1 MTAVLV
7 RLVQLPAQAVAEA
20 EQIHEIQVTQ
30 AVVVVVVAL
39 VAAQDLELAVKAILV
54 ATQMAED
61 MVAGVA
67 QVLLVNQ
74 QLLLNQI
81 HTVQVAL
88 EYFHTWTGL
97 AHFMLVAVVL
107 VQQILV
113 AGLVIQPLVVDQR
126 QELVVVLEQIQ
137 HPLETA
143 LQEQQIAEA
152 QGEVPRLVMVL
163 IKELAEQ
170 AALV

>member
-1 MTAVLV
+1 MTEVLV
-7 RLVQLPAQAVAEA
+7 RLVQLPAQAVAAA

-30 AVVVVVVAL
+30 AVVVVAVAL
-39 VAAQDLELAVKAILV
+39 VAVLEAVLQDKVLLEVTLMV
-54 ATQMAED
+54 ED
-61 MVAGVA
+61 MVVVVVQA
-67 QVLLVNQ
+67 LPVNQ
-74 QLLLNQI
+74 RLLLNQVL
-81 HTVQVAL
+81 TAL
-88 EYFHTWTGL
+88 EALAYFHTWMEL
-97 AHFMLVAVVL
+97 VHFMLVAVEQD
-107 VQQILV
+107 QQILV
-113 AGLVIQPLVVDQR
+113 AALETRRLVVDQR
-126 QELVVVLEQIQ
+126 QELVAVLEQIQ